1 LSRRRSRPTE
11 LRSRGSSTGDTIV
24 VAVRGRAVEVV
35 PVVVIVSKV
44 TGKRGRGMSL
54 RKMMTRNTQ
63 KGRGRVARGKLR
75 MGGCPRGDILD
86 F

>member
-1 LSRRRSRPTE
+1 
-11 LRSRGSSTGDTIV
+11 
-24 VAVRGRAVEVV
+24 
-35 PVVVIVSKV
+35 VVVIVSKV

-54 RKMMTRNTQ
+54 RKMMTRTTQ
-63 KGRGRVARGKLR
+63 RGRGRVARGKLR